1 MEKFC
6 KYCGNPL
13 KERVACY
20 DRELYCDCEQI
31 QLANELSRKIRTT
44 QDVLNADIEDY
55 EHMPYTSDKGKEFI
69 SLIKQ
74 RDALNY
80 QIHNMENDYGFS
92 EETVKKWC
100 W

>member
-1 MEKFC
+1 M
-6 KYCGNPL
+6 G
-13 KERVACY
+13 
-20 DRELYCDCEQI
+20 
-31 QLANELSRKIRTT
+31 SSH
-44 QDVLNADIEDY
+44 ADIEDY